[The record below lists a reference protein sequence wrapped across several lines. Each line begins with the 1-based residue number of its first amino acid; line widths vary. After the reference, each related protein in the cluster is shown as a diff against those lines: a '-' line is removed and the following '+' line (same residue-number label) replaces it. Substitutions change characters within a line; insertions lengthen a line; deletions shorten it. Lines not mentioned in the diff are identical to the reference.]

1 MTLAS
6 LELTYSMQ
14 VLKSVAQ
21 IAFSIVHGAGILE
34 AIRARVVGLAC
45 ESIANCHRNMTKPTA
60 TARHFIGFAT
70 N

>member
-1 MTLAS
+1 MKLMQRRGCLTLAS

-34 AIRARVVGLAC
+34 AIRARVVGLA
-45 ESIANCHRNMTKPTA
+45 
-60 TARHFIGFAT
+60 
-70 N
+70 